1 MFQHALEVS
10 TAWTVRKGVYV
21 STAAAV
27 TMPTGIVPVPLA
39 GSVLSAT

>member
-10 TAWTVRKGVYV
+10 TAWTVRKSVYV

-27 TMPTGIVPVPLA
+27 IMSAEIVLVLLA